1 MLRALPLE
9 IAVGPVHCR
18 GHRGIRAARRH
29 PYDQTANHYDPVLK
43 LADERGYW
51 SVVAHHK
58 HPITEQ
64 DYANY
69 PGMPEVIRV
78 TREVAQPP
86 VLVDTDSGWP

>member
-1 MLRALPLE
+1 
-9 IAVGPVHCR
+9 VGPVHCR

-29 PYDQTANHYDPVLK
+29 AFPYDQTANHYDPVLK

-69 PGMPEVIRV
+69 PGRPEAIRV
-78 TREVAQPP
+78 TREVTQPP
-86 VLVDTDSGWP
+86 VLVHTDSGYP